1 VTYGYDPQGRR
12 IKKLVTEGA
21 NRTETHYVLDTER
34 AYHEIVIERTQ
45 TNNDPWQERAYL
57 HTPGGV
63 GELISDSDGTST
75 RQVYTDGQGST
86 RLTTDGTTTHSWSFD
101 AFGNLQAGSSAPVTH
116 LYTGE
121 RYDPDTGL
129 IYLRARNY
137 DPKTGRF
144 ISMDEHPGSQRIPL
158 TLNKYLYGNADPVN
172 HVDPSG
178 YITMGGVMSGVSGM
192 ANIAAISIVRYQ
204 IFDMLS
210 NALLSPMI
218 EAAVD
223 AFMMDGQSHSRAVY
237 GNAGVAQL
245 LTSLAVQCRVMKK
258 CLFRKVPVMVNGWA
272 SPQTTRHIWDSLNGN
287 GGTNGDVPY
296 PLSFILIKG
305 PGRDDV
311 RPGVRNSSI
320 RCGNRPAGYD
330 CDEYPYASTFNG
342 GDAMYELGAVSL
354 RAVPSG
360 DNRIQGAKL
369 KSFYTKNGI
378 GTGEP
383 FINLAIPYG
392 PNFYIDKNGNA
403 HLQ

>member
-34 AYHEIVIERTQ
+34 AYHEIVIERTR

-129 IYLRARNY
+129 IYLRARDY

-178 YITMGGVMSGVSGM
+178 YFTMGGVMSGIGGLAS
-192 ANIAAISIVRYQ
+192 ISIRAIGFYSKFIDPFVEN
-204 IFDMLS
+204 FDSEVPTLWDAVMQVTLGRGLALAASMESTTSSFHQMSLPLGGRTEEHHTIPVYLCGARPKSVQPLATIDKGLHDSIHRNMDAMTATINAAGKTVDLLFKRGKAPAMRPTTMRLARTKGGRGTIVSALS
-210 NALLSPMI
+210 AFYTFNDLWSAGGDKPGTRSI
-218 EAAVD
+218 GEA
-223 AFMMDGQSHSRAVY
+223 FGIY
-237 GNAGVAQL
+237 
-245 LTSLAVQCRVMKK
+245 
-258 CLFRKVPVMVNGWA
+258 
-272 SPQTTRHIWDSLNGN
+272 SPQFVSDRKKT
-287 GGTNGDVPY
+287 
-296 PLSFILIKG
+296 
-305 PGRDDV
+305 
-311 RPGVRNSSI
+311 SI
-320 RCGNRPAGYD
+320 YQRCSR
-330 CDEYPYASTFNG
+330 
-342 GDAMYELGAVSL
+342 
-354 RAVPSG
+354 
-360 DNRIQGAKL
+360 
-369 KSFYTKNGI
+369 
-378 GTGEP
+378 
-383 FINLAIPYG
+383 
-392 PNFYIDKNGNA
+392 
-403 HLQ
+403 